1 MSLRRLCIRLL
12 AAATLVLPLAAQA
25 QAPTPTRS
33 DFRSTGSSRARPRSS
48 TWRRSR
54 AGSTRKGSTSPSTPG
69 NGSAAGIQR
78 IASGAYDIA
87 LADISSLIEF
97 MANNP
102 GPTRMQAVYLL
113 YDSAPLAY
121 FTLKK
126 SGINSIAGLQG
137 RSIAAAPF
145 EVTRKMW
152 PVIARAAK
160 IDPASV
166 KWVTIDPTLRSNTVI
181 KGDAD
186 ASSGF
191 FNANLEYYARGVKP
205 DELLMFPVADL
216 GLKVYGNAIMASS
229 RLIAENPKA
238 VAAFVKVANRA
249 FREGLADPV
258 TAMRYLKQREPL
270 DRREARGHALRTA
283 VPRDAHRPHEVE
295 RPRRDQQA
303 RPREPGR
310 LRVRFVRPQDAAQ
323 RGPDLQLELPAA
335 AVGTHA
341 AAPVATAAK

>member
-1 MSLRRLCIRLL
+1 MSLRQICFRLL
-12 AAATLVLPLAAQA
+12 AAAALALPLAAHA
-25 QAPTPTRS
+25 QGLTKIRFSLDWKFEGQTA
-33 DFRSTGSSRARPRSS
+33 FFHMAKI
-48 TWRRSR
+48 
-54 AGSTRKGSTSPSTPG
+54 KGWFEQEGLDVTIDSG

-78 IASGAYDIA
+78 IASGAYDIV
-87 LADISSLIEF
+87 LADISALIEF

-113 YDSAPLAY
+113 YDNAPLAY

-191 FNANLEYYARGVKP
+191 LNANLEYYARGVKA
-205 DELLMFPVADL
+205 DDLLIFPVADL

-229 RLIAENPKA
+229 KLIAENPKA

-249 FREGLADPV
+249 FREGLADPA
-258 TAMRYLKQREPL
+258 TSIRFLKQREPL
-270 DRREARGHALRTA
+270 VDEK
-283 VPRDAHRPHEVE
+283 
-295 RPRRDQQA
+295 
-303 RPREPGR
+303 
-310 LRVRFVRPQDAAQ
+310 
-323 RGPDLQLELPAA
+323 LELTRFELLFPAMLTDRTKSSGLGA
-335 AVGTHA
+335 ISKLDLENQVDFVTDSFGLKTRPNADLIFNSSFLPPRGERMPLP
-341 AAPVATAAK
+341 PVATAAK